1 MFSFFKQDLKI
12 LGFFDLELKRKM
24 LGLFLSLIYN
34 TEYMYILNQHW
45 IVKSPMQSCPNML
58 IYINALS

>member
-45 IVKSPMQSCPNML
+45 IVKPPMQSCPNML